1 MRAPSGKLTRNHVI
15 CKNIAKFR
23 PWKPCGFTFK
33 IMYAFKCYAVTLTS
47 NALIV
52 AKKCAHFF
60 SLTYRVTH
68 RFL

>member
-33 IMYAFKCYAVTLTS
+33 ISSRGHRHLVYIVERNTRTDGMGPFKRHV
-47 NALIV
+47 
-52 AKKCAHFF
+52 
-60 SLTYRVTH
+60 
-68 RFL
+68 